1 MQDLNKVIKEMSYL
15 DLVSL
20 QYQID
25 NVIRQRRIHNVL
37 KALVEERKK
46 HTVSSR
52 VQYLEERLIKNIRH
66 HLNPMIDEV
75 LDDLEILLDAVI

>member
-1 MQDLNKVIKEMSYL
+1 MNIEQNIKEMSYL

-25 NVIRQRRIHNVL
+25 NEVRQRRIQNVL

-46 HTVSSR
+46 HTVSSH
-52 VQYLEERLIKNIRH
+52 VQYLEERLIKEIQVHR
-66 HLNPMIDEV
+66 NPMIDEV